1 MLPDPLATALGGRR
15 AEATWSVADIPDL
28 GGRTA
33 VVTGPSVGG
42 LGFAAAVELAR
53 HHARVVLAGRSSSRL
68 DAAAEALR
76 DQVPGASPERLLVDL
91 SDLTS
96 VRQAGA
102 EAARLGPV
110 HLLVNNAGVM
120 APAHHRT
127 ADGFELQMATN
138 HFGPFLL
145 TGLLLPQLVAGEGR
159 VVTVSSQMHRMARS
173 APLEDPQ
180 AERGRYQR
188 WSAYGRSKLANLLF
202 AFELDRRLREEEVPM
217 RSLAAHPG
225 FSGSHLLVNGQLGR
239 ATGAAAS
246 ILDASVKAVS
256 QSVADGA
263 LPVLMA
269 ATADLP
275 GGAYCGPSGP
285 GEMSGPPVLVEASS
299 LARDPEAQRRLWEVS
314 EEATGLA
321 YP

>member
-1 MLPDPLATALGGRR
+1 MLPGPLSSALGGRR

-42 LGFAAAVELAR
+42 LGFATAVELAR

-68 DAAAEALR
+68 DAAADALR
-76 DQVPGASPERLLVDL
+76 DQVPEASLERLLVDL
-91 SDLTS
+91 ADLTS
-96 VRQAGA
+96 VRQAAA

-127 ADGFELQMATN
+127 ADGFELQLATN
-138 HFGPFLL
+138 HLGPFLL
-145 TGLLLPQLVAGEGR
+145 TGLLLPQLAAGEGR
-159 VVTVSSQMHRMARS
+159 VVTVSSQMHRRARS
-173 APLEDPQ
+173 APLENPRADARQP
-180 AERGRYQR
+180 R
-188 WSAYGRSKLANLLF
+188 WSAYARSKLANLLF
-202 AFELDRRLREEEVPM
+202 AFELDRRLRNAGLPV

-225 FSGSHLLVNGQLGR
+225 FSGSHLVVNGQLGR
-239 ATGAAAS
+239 ATGAVAS
-246 ILDASVKAVS
+246 ILDASVKAMS

-285 GEMSGPPVLVEASS
+285 GEMTGPPVLVEASS
-299 LARDPEAQRRLWEVS
+299 LARDPEAQRLLWEVS